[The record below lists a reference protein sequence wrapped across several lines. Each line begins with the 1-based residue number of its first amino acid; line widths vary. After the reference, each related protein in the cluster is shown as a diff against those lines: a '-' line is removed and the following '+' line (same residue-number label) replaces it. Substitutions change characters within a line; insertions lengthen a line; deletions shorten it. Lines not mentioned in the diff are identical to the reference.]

1 MISEEDYQANV
12 RKAMER
18 CEKLYY
24 ETNGRFYISFSGGE
38 DSTMMLR
45 LYQMCY
51 EIGSIPQLPK
61 AVFSNTGVEM
71 RASVEFVNWVKENYY
86 KNIDI
91 VRPKEAFVQVIKK
104 YGKPMIAKAKSQFI
118 ASYQRALKKGNE
130 KTSSRLLLLLYGKSH
145 IEDEKSTS
153 KFKLA
158 DRNCNILHPDFDIRV
173 SDKCCYVLKKSPLM
187 QYALDN
193 DLLGYATGE
202 RNDEG
207 GIRATSSKK
216 RVNNGGQLCT
226 KYKTIGSG
234 KNKRRMIIKMPIID
248 WSDEM
253 LKMFRE
259 RERVPL
265 SKAYTEYGCKRTG
278 CAFCPYAFSKKDV
291 SERLEILFKNEPK
304 MYKYAMATMKDVY
317 IAQNIELPFDSDY
330 EFERKQKWL
339 TTYDKQRYEMILK
352 YRPEKAKKYKI
363 ENKQTT
369 LF

>member
-1 MISEEDYQANV
+1 
-12 RKAMER
+12 
-18 CEKLYY
+18 
-24 ETNGRFYISFSGGE
+24 
-38 DSTMMLR
+38 
-45 LYQMCY
+45 MCY
-51 EIGSIPQLPK
+51 DIGSIPSLPK

-71 RASVEFVNWVKENYY
+71 RASVEFVLWCKENYY

-91 VRPKEAFVQVIKK
+91 VRPKEAFPLVIKK
-104 YGKPMIAKAKSQFI
+104 YGKPMIAKSKSQFI
-118 ASYQRALKKGNE
+118 ATYQKCGDDESKKMS
-130 KTSSRLLLLLYGKSH
+130 KQRVLLLLFGKSH
-145 IEDEKSTS
+145 IDDENTTS

-158 DRNCNILHPDFDIRV
+158 TRNLNILHPNFDIKV

-234 KNKRRMIIKMPIID
+234 KNKRKMIIKMPIID
-248 WSDEM
+248 WSNEM
-253 LKMFRE
+253 IQMFRE

-278 CAFCPYAFSKKDV
+278 CAFCPYAFNKKDV
-291 SERLEILFKNEPK
+291 SERLEILYKYEPK

-317 IAQNIELPFDSDY
+317 IAQDIELPFDSDY

-339 TTYDKQRYEMILK
+339 TTYDKQRYEMIEK
-352 YRPEKAKKYKI
+352 YRPEKANKYKLKD
-363 ENKQTT
+363 KQTS

>member
-1 MISEEDYQANV
+1 MISEEEYQMNV

-18 CEKLYY
+18 CEALFY
-24 ETNGRFYISFSGGE
+24 ETKGKCYISFSGGK
-38 DSTMMLR
+38 DSTMLLR

-51 EIGSIPQLPK
+51 EIGSIPSLPK

-71 RASVEFVNWVKENYY
+71 RASVDFALWVRDNYY
-86 KNIDI
+86 KNFEMI
-91 VRPKEAFVQVIKK
+91 RPKEAFPQVIKE
-104 YGKPMIAKAKSQFI
+104 YGKPMVSKAKSQFI
-118 ASYQRALKKGNE
+118 STYQRALTKGNE
-130 KTSSRLLLLLYGKSH
+130 MTSTRLLLLLYGKSH
-145 IEDEKSTS
+145 IDDEKSTS

-158 DRNCNILHPDFDIRV
+158 TRNFNILHPNFDIKV

-193 DLLGYATGE
+193 DLYGYALGE

-207 GIRATSSKK
+207 GVRATSNKK

-226 KYKTIGSG
+226 KYKTIGNG
-234 KNKRRMIIKMPIID
+234 KNKRKMIVKMPIVD

-253 LKMFRE
+253 EEMFRE

-291 SERLEILFKNEPK
+291 SERLEILFKYEPK

-317 IAQNIELPFDSDY
+317 IAQDIELPFDSDY

-339 TTYDKQRYEMILK
+339 TTYDKQRYEMIEK
-352 YRPEKAKKYKI
+352 YRPEKAKKYKFKY
-363 ENKQTT
+363 EQTS

>member
-1 MISEEDYQANV
+1 MKNNERSKSMISEEEYQTNV

-18 CEKLYY
+18 CEALYY

-38 DSTMMLR
+38 DSTMMLH

-51 EIGSIPQLPK
+51 EIGSIPSLPK

-71 RASVEFVNWVKENYY
+71 RASVEFVLWCKENYY

-91 VRPKEAFVQVIKK
+91 VRPKEAFPLVIKN
-104 YGKPMIAKAKSQFI
+104 YGKPMVSKAKSQFI
-118 ASYQRALKKGNE
+118 ASYQRAIKKGNE
-130 KTSSRLLLLLYGKSH
+130 LTSSRLLLLLFGKSH
-145 IEDEKSTS
+145 IGDEKTTS

-158 DRNCNILHPDFDIRV
+158 TRNLNILHPNFDIKV
-173 SDKCCYVLKKSPLM
+173 SDKCCYALKKSPLM

-234 KNKRRMIIKMPIID
+234 KNKRKMIIKMPIID
-248 WSDEM
+248 WSNEM
-253 LKMFRE
+253 IQMFRE
-259 RERVPL
+259 RE
-265 SKAYTEYGCKRTG
+265 S
-278 CAFCPYAFSKKDV
+278 S
-291 SERLEILFKNEPK
+291 I
-304 MYKYAMATMKDVY
+304 
-317 IAQNIELPFDSDY
+317 I
-330 EFERKQKWL
+330 
-339 TTYDKQRYEMILK
+339 
-352 YRPEKAKKYKI
+352 
-363 ENKQTT
+363 
-369 LF
+369 

>member
-1 MISEEDYQANV
+1 
-12 RKAMER
+12 
-18 CEKLYY
+18 
-24 ETNGRFYISFSGGE
+24 
-38 DSTMMLR
+38 MMLH

-51 EIGSIPQLPK
+51 EIGSIPTLPK

-104 YGKPMIAKAKSQFI
+104 YGKPMVAKAKSEFI
-118 ASYQRALKKGNE
+118 ATYQKCGDNESKKMQ
-130 KTSSRLLLLLYGKSH
+130 KQRVLLLLFGKSH
-145 IEDEKSTS
+145 IDDEKTTS

-158 DRNCNILHPDFDIRV
+158 TRNFNILHPNFDIKV
-173 SDKCCYVLKKSPLM
+173 SDKCCYVLKKSPLI

-234 KNKRRMIIKMPIID
+234 KNKRRMIIKMPIVD

-291 SERLEILFKNEPK
+291 SERLEILFKHEPK

-317 IAQNIELPFDSDY
+317 IAQDIKLPFDSDY

-339 TTYDKQRYEMILK
+339 TTYEKQRYEMLEK

-363 ENKQTT
+363 KNEQTT